1 MSGSAPLDL
10 GYWLSSEEH
19 GPHRLVSLAAQA
31 EAAGFTHAMISD
43 HLHPWVPSQGESP
56 FVWGVL
62 GAISQ
67 ATSTLQLAT
76 GVTAPILR
84 MHPAVVAHAAATAS
98 VLLGERFEL
107 GLGTGEWLNEHVVG
121 GEWPRPGAR
130 REMLSEA
137 IDVIRD
143 MLSGG
148 EVNHHGDHVTVLH
161 TRLYTAPVVPP
172 PILVAAS
179 GQRTAE
185 LAGRSGDGL
194 ITFDCN
200 PRIIEQFERAGGEGK
215 PRIGQL
221 RLCWAPTVEEATH
234 VAATAWPN
242 ATVPPSL
249 NSEVERP
256 QQFAEIAALSTPDQV
271 AATMICGPDP
281 EPVAREIG
289 CYAAA
294 GYTRVYLQ
302 QVGPD
307 QEGFFDF
314 VTSELRP
321 ALGTMVGSSGSGG
334 S

>member
-1 MSGSAPLDL
+1 VTTPATLDL

-19 GPHRLVSLAAQA
+19 GPQRLVLLAGQA

-43 HLHPWVPSQGESP
+43 HFHPWVPSQGESP

-67 ATSTLQLAT
+67 TTTTLRLAT
-76 GVTAPILR
+76 GVTAPNLR
-84 MHPAVVAHAAATAS
+84 MHPAVVAHAAATAA

-107 GLGTGEWLNEHVVG
+107 GLGTGEWLNEHVIG

-130 REMLSEA
+130 RKALGEA

-143 MLSGG
+143 LTSGT
-148 EVNHHGDHVTVLH
+148 EVNHHGKHVTVQH

-179 GQRTAE
+179 GKRTAQ
-185 LAGRSGDGL
+185 LAGRSADGL
-194 ITFDCN
+194 ITFECN
-200 PRIIEQFERAGGEGK
+200 PRIVEQFEAAGGEGK

-221 RLCWAPTVEEATH
+221 RLCWAPTVEQAVET
-234 VAATAWPN
+234 AARSWPN

-256 QQFAEIAALSTPDQV
+256 EQFAEVAALSTPEQV
-271 AATMICGPDP
+271 AASMICGPD
-281 EPVAREIG
+281 R
-289 CYAAA
+289 YAAA
-294 GYTRVYLQ
+294 GYTRVYLH

-307 QEGFFDF
+307 QQGFFRF
-314 VTSELRP
+314 VTDELRP
-321 ALGTMVGSSGSGG
+321 ALGSMAAGASPTQPERP
-334 S
+334 